1 MGSVFWCGDSS
12 SQQFQGDVSA
22 KVSELPLYLTVFFA
36 YVVTVV
42 NALVSL
48 GHVIKLWRCHDPDV
62 YSIMCKVCFSIIS
75 YSGFT
80 TPVVKTGKM

>member
-12 SQQFQGDVSA
+12 SQKFQGDVSA
-22 KVSELPLYLTVFFA
+22 KVSELPLYSTVFFV

-48 GHVIKLWRCHDPDV
+48 GHVIKLC
-62 YSIMCKVCFSIIS
+62 
-75 YSGFT
+75 
-80 TPVVKTGKM
+80 

>member
-22 KVSELPLYLTVFFA
+22 KVSELPLYSTVFFA

-42 NALVSL
+42 HALVSL
-48 GHVIKLWRCHDPDV
+48 GHVIKLC
-62 YSIMCKVCFSIIS
+62 
-75 YSGFT
+75 
-80 TPVVKTGKM
+80 